1 MPQLNVNLQDCIIPM
16 YDNVLQDVLSHG
28 PSGNA
33 LLGLEWWG
41 FNSRTAPWACTKW
54 SLSVSPMK
62 KVPLSTDFVEDVTAQ
77 SQAHL
82 GTYLMAENTSTPK
95 EEKGL

>member
-1 MPQLNVNLQDCIIPM
+1 
-16 YDNVLQDVLSHG
+16 
-28 PSGNA
+28 
-33 LLGLEWWG
+33 
-41 FNSRTAPWACTKW
+41 
-54 SLSVSPMK
+54 MK